1 MFLHGPSGG
10 LTELAAR
17 TLKRVLND
25 DSNKFEIHNA
35 RSSCCPPSAG
45 GPLECPS
52 PPHLQHPG
60 DAPSTPGA
68 QANADHVTKCSAPS
82 VPVVVPHGPVL
93 PLVLPHAVAFRS
105 SSWDSPSPVAQRA
118 ELSSLFCSAR
128 ARYLATTTRGSEPS
142 PASTWGLQGDHSA
155 SIEYFAGVG
164 TLSSAFAHRGSRVAV
179 LCEQSRIK
187 QRVNAA
193 HHPTAVPLADADLPC
208 PIPAESIIH
217 FSAGLPCQ
225 PVAPSGARRA
235 NLDYRAR
242 FVTESVPNAVLR
254 LQQAGKL
261 VFLEIEEHA
270 DFITVGRDMLALLR
284 TNLLALP
291 TPIVLS
297 APDFFS
303 PRDHGGPILR
313 RRCAIRGEPVTVCS
327 RIGEPPPLRPM
338 RYPRRR
344 IIDIALPD
352 ADVRDEQYLEG
363 AITLVP
369 HAVSDTF
376 PTVAGHIVC
385 GGPSASVVVGSRVR
399 IDNDSEVDLVV
410 MSFTDVHMRHV
421 ELFHDSRDSPW
432 FLRSVA
438 VSRITEHLSTIHSVL
453 SMEGLAASC
462 TRVGVPPLGPSKQLW
477 LRNGRAYRP
486 DWRELIQLM
495 DGSPDHLSPLRLPP
509 EPIPHDDID
518 SIVGDMLSF
527 RMADAMA
534 DRSVTRSL
542 QYLTA
547 MALDASTA
555 NGLDVLETRAAQYF
569 KPITYL
575 DQGDVAIAFVAVRD
589 GALRI
594 LVAGDLL
601 QLPVAVHSGSP
612 LPRDSAVNLA
622 ERLAA
627 VIHQD
632 ERKLHGFLVHSTDD
646 LTVVAFPLPHESITY
661 NLDPV
666 LLSVAVWASLDDV
679 AMSPLYVPAASAF
692 ARVAAHCQHGVPV
705 PHRHSIL
712 DGATRATPVLTLP
725 YAPSAIPSAW
735 PSQLALLESIDTHLR
750 RVINAVSATNPHKPY
765 LSTWVDQVDTSHN
778 ADIPFNVRGLCYAE
792 FDNPALV
799 DLSFSPPMPTPTLPA
814 PVYPPPQVT
823 AYRPMSLRD
832 ILMLGSIRKL
842 ADAVRAIV
850 DALKFIQ
857 RGEEIP
863 VRIRRR
869 LAPVVIGQEGFL
881 PSAQGIIWDL
891 RTKHPDGYYL
901 PLDFSAPLPTH
912 LNTSAYFD
920 ALGDDYPDQS
930 LRHQVK
936 YGALFFADLD
946 LQIVVCPHLLSLAD
960 GFANVDKELRR
971 LRSLGYVEFNN
982 NEESAF
988 VRGTSAEGTVDVQL
1002 VIVAFGILPCRCT
1015 PQGTRARKLEPDRP
1029 RRISDCGAPRKTCR
1043 DGSGTV
1049 VSSLNDAIGFKSCL
1063 RDGTQ
1068 KFPTESKPRLQTA
1081 MRDNAV
1087 LQSAARVWREPVLLF
1102 NDDTKDCFNQ
1112 MFLHPSEIWKTS
1124 VLWLKLSEIASECQY
1139 THVIEHVFGYGIG
1152 NASGFAQRFGNSL
1165 LALVA
1170 RRMDEVDAPFLAAEA
1185 AASPS
1190 CAAWLAR
1197 RREITLRTGHNEE
1210 RLYSCFI
1217 YTDDPVFQCVGFS
1230 RFIRLLTCWREVT
1243 TMVGLRMA
1251 IAAKRQAGSSVLWTG
1266 LRLHGTFGVASIPPS
1281 KRTRAIAELKRVAAG
1296 NKMRLDDAQSLA
1308 GLLEHL
1314 LPWAGELRA
1323 AMYHFYYPHR
1333 AFAGLG
1339 PQHPFFPTDAM
1350 QDQAGL
1356 WISRLIERPGIS
1368 VLAHVIPNRPPSHS
1382 GSLLVM
1388 SSDAAKS
1395 GTPTPGVGGYMHG
1408 QAWYLPLLPR
1418 DLSGPTEL
1426 PINVLEFVAI
1436 FGNFATFGSNIPSV
1450 LHCRLL
1456 ALTDSL
1462 TSALIVANHS
1472 ARAPLMQLVHLRLL
1486 ALRDFRRL
1494 SPVTEIA
1501 HIYGPANAM
1510 ADAVSRG
1517 YFDTLGE
1524 LCAQLR
1530 VALLWLPP
1538 HASVIVLL
1546 EDLRA
1551 AVDGSLSSHP
1561 PTPPDPGRDE
1571 QQHHQRPLKFGK
1583 RFSSDITGDGQAYY
1597 PPPSPPP
1604 PAPRAPVLPSRARM
1618 LGPFRPP
1625 RGVALTPSLPSPRDV
1640 SRLASYGPPLPDRQR
1655 DIRASASSHHADFA
1669 WARNPPPPPPSHHVA
1684 RVSLPARES
1693 SLVEALTQDGSRFR
1707 LCPRD
1712 PSMLTALVRDVHSTP
1727 ELAVPRTTAAKDRS
1741 AWKKWVAFCRI
1752 LGTPEWRDCPDAHD
1766 GHDRAGR
1773 RRECFIQAAFLL
1785 WAYRTMV
1792 PRNRSHQLPKP
1803 ASARACLDAVR
1814 RVHRHNDII
1823 MCPAPSISRLV
1834 TGLLAE
1840 YIRVHGPES
1849 LIPSR
1854 REPLTNPQTSAILG
1868 VGHAEPVRVGNR
1880 IVDWEASF
1888 WVSFAAFLTTLRHS
1902 GSRKADLLDHTAA
1915 DFNAASMTRR
1925 NLKWRIRGVTYDSPP
1940 AVALRDLRVGDCA
1953 ILLPGCTKSDPF
1965 ALHFGDRPMYLPFL
1979 PDDPTNAAF
1988 RLQQLE
1994 LLCPVPASSRRRSPL
2009 FCSDDTSRSLTH
2021 AQADD
2026 TFNALATLALGP
2038 AVAMT
2043 LSLHSGR
2050 VWLASALLALHSS
2063 DATIQAMV
2071 RWLCPESIRTY
2082 AHMEPAEYEKFL
2094 LSAISAPITSRLS
2107 RNLPTIDADDC
2118 VAHLSD
2124 AVAGFSDWSPVRR
2137 PLARLHTRARASPP
2151 PTPPRDSSRQVL
2163 NFDDEDDDDA
2173 FDCEVEASGLCD
2185 AGHPIGRENIAPGG
2199 EVAVPF
2205 RLNGSEVHYAGR
2217 VVRPAST
2224 SSSATPQWD
2233 VSFPD
2238 GDVYVVR
2245 HDRLFAVLELGSH
2258 SPASAPRQAF

>member
-1 MFLHGPSGG
+1 MFLHGPSGE
-10 LTELAAR
+10 LTELATR
-17 TLKRVLND
+17 TLKRVLAD

-35 RSSCCPPSAG
+35 RSSRCPPSAG
-45 GPLECPS
+45 GPRKRPS
-52 PPHLQHPG
+52 PPHQQHFDG
-60 DAPSTPGA
+60 APDLPGA
-68 QANADHVTKCSAPS
+68 DSSTNVVTKPTAPS
-82 VPVVVPHGPVL
+82 VPIVAPHGPALSVIPAL
-93 PLVLPHAVAFRS
+93 RP
-105 SSWDSPSPVAQRA
+105 SSWDPSSPAVQRA
-118 ELSSLFCSAR
+118 ALSSLFCSAR
-128 ARYLATTTRGSEPS
+128 ARYLATTTRGNAPS
-142 PASTWGLQGDHSA
+142 PSSTWGLQGDHSA
-155 SIEYFAGVG
+155 SVEFFAGIG
-164 TLSSAFAHRGSRVAV
+164 TLSAAFEHRGSRVAV
-179 LCEQSRIK
+179 LCEQSPVK
-187 QRVNAA
+187 QRVNAVLYPA
-193 HHPTAVPLADADLPC
+193 AVPLADADLPC
-208 PIPAESIIH
+208 PIPAEAIVH
-217 FSAGLPCQ
+217 LSAGLPCQ

-242 FVTESVPNAVLR
+242 FVTDSVPHAVLR

-270 DFITVGRDMLALLR
+270 DFVTVGRDMLDILR

-291 TPIVLS
+291 SPIVLS
-297 APDFFS
+297 TPDFFS

-313 RRCAIRGEPVTVCS
+313 RRCAIRGEPASVCA
-327 RIGEPPPLRPM
+327 RIGNPPSLRPM
-338 RYPRRR
+338 RHPRLR

-352 ADVRDEQYLEG
+352 ADVRDEQYLDG
-363 AITLVP
+363 TMTFIP
-369 HAVSDTF
+369 HVVSDTF

-385 GGPSASVVVGSRVR
+385 GGPSAPIVVGSRVR
-399 IDNDSEVDLVV
+399 IDNDPEVDLVV
-410 MSFTDVHMRHV
+410 MSFTDVYMRHV

-438 VSRITEHLSTIHSVL
+438 VSRITQHLTTIHSVL

-462 TRVGVPPLGPSKQLW
+462 TRVGVPPLGPPKQLW
-477 LRNGRAYRP
+477 LRNKRAYRP
-486 DWRELIQLM
+486 DWRELIRLM

-509 EPIPHDDID
+509 EPIPHADID
-518 SIVGDMLSF
+518 PIVGDMLSF

-547 MALDASTA
+547 RALDAAVA
-555 NGLDVLETRAAQYF
+555 NGLDVLETRAARHF
-569 KPITYL
+569 KPISYL
-575 DQGDVAIAFVAVRD
+575 DHGDVAIAFVSVRD

-594 LVAGDLL
+594 LVASDLL
-601 QLPVAVHSGSP
+601 QLPVATHSGSP

-622 ERLAA
+622 ERL
-627 VIHQD
+627 VVD
-632 ERKLHGFLVHSTDD
+632 VRRSPEEERKLHGFLVHSTEE
-646 LTVVAFPLPHESITY
+646 LTVVAFPMPHETVVDG
-661 NLDPV
+661 LDPA

-679 AMSPLYVPAASAF
+679 ALSPLYIPAASAF
-692 ARVAAHCQHGVPV
+692 ARIAAHCQNGVPV
-705 PHRHSIL
+705 PHRHSIS
-712 DGATRATPVLTLP
+712 DGATQATPVLTLP
-725 YAPSAIPSAW
+725 YAPSAVPSAW

-750 RVINAVSATNPHKPY
+750 RAINAVPVSDPNKAY
-765 LSTWVDQVDTSHN
+765 LSTWVDQVDTTHN
-778 ADIPFNVRGLCYAE
+778 ADIPFNVRGLCYTE

-799 DLSFSPPMPTPTLPA
+799 DLPFAAPMPTPTLPA
-814 PVYPPPQVT
+814 PVYPQQQVT

-832 ILMLGSIRKL
+832 ILMGGSIRKL
-842 ADAVRAIV
+842 ASAVLAIV
-850 DALKFIQ
+850 DALKFMQ

-863 VRIRRR
+863 VRTRRR
-869 LAPVVIGQEGFL
+869 LAPVVIGQDGFL
-881 PSAQGIIWDL
+881 PAAQGIVWDL
-891 RTKHPDGYYL
+891 RSKHPDGYYL
-901 PLDFSAPLPTH
+901 PLDFSTPLPTH

-930 LRHQVK
+930 LRHQVRH
-936 YGALFFADLD
+936 GALFFADLD

-971 LRSLGYVEFNN
+971 LRSLGYVEFVN
-982 NEESAF
+982 NEES
-988 VRGTSAEGTVDVQL
+988 TVMYDRETCDTQL

-1029 RRISDCGAPRKTCR
+1029 RRISDCGAPRRPCR
-1043 DGSGTV
+1043 DSSGALAP
-1049 VSSLNDAIGFKSCL
+1049 SLNDAIGFKSCL

-1087 LQSAARVWREPVLLF
+1087 LQGAARVWREPVLSF

-1112 MFLHPSEIWKTS
+1112 IFLHPSEIWKTS
-1124 VLWLKLSEIASECQY
+1124 VLWLKLSDIASECQY

-1165 LALVA
+1165 LELVA
-1170 RRMDEVDAPFLAAEA
+1170 RRMDVLDAPFLAAEA

-1197 RREITLRTGHNEE
+1197 RRQVTLRTGRNEE

-1217 YTDDPVFQCVGFS
+1217 YTDDPVFQCVGFA
-1230 RFIRLLTCWREVT
+1230 RFIRLLTCWHEVT

-1251 IAAKRQAGSSVLWTG
+1251 IAEKRQAGSSVLWTG
-1266 LRLHGTFGVASIPPS
+1266 LRLHSTFGVASIPPP

-1296 NKMRLDDAQSLA
+1296 DKMRLDDAQSLA

-1339 PQHPFFPTDAM
+1339 PQHPFVPTDAM
-1350 QDQAGL
+1350 QDQARL
-1356 WISRLIERPGIS
+1356 WITRLIERPGIS

-1418 DLSGPTEL
+1418 DLAGPTEL

-1436 FGNFATFGSNIPSV
+1436 FGNYATFGDSIPSA
-1450 LHCRLL
+1450 LNCRLL

-1486 ALRDFRRL
+1486 ALPNFRRL
-1494 SPVTEIA
+1494 APISEVA

-1517 YFDTLGE
+1517 YFETLSE

-1546 EDLRA
+1546 EDLRT
-1551 AVDGSLSSHP
+1551 AVDISLGSNP
-1561 PTPPDPGRDE
+1561 PAPLDLWRDE
-1571 QQHHQRPLKFGK
+1571 QQHHQRPRKFGK
-1583 RFSSDITGDGQAYY
+1583 RYSSDITGDGQAYR
-1597 PPPSPPP
+1597 PPPSPPS
-1604 PAPRAPVLPSRARM
+1604 PAPRAPTLPSRTRLLA
-1618 LGPFRPP
+1618 PFRPP
-1625 RGVALTPSLPSPRDV
+1625 RSVQLAPSLPLQSAPR
-1640 SRLASYGPPLPDRQR
+1640 LPSYGPPLPDRQR
-1655 DIRASASSHHADFA
+1655 NARAPASFHHADYA
-1669 WARNPPPPPPSHHVA
+1669 WARNPPPPPSSHHAA

-1712 PSMLTALVRDVHSTP
+1712 PSMLTALIRDVHSTP
-1727 ELAVPRTTAAKDRS
+1727 DLAVPRTTAAKDRS

-1752 LGTPEWRDCPDAHD
+1752 LGTPEWRDCPDAHE

-1814 RVHRHNDII
+1814 RVHRHNDIV

-1854 REPLTNPQTSAILG
+1854 REPLTNQQTSAILG
-1868 VGHAEPVRVGNR
+1868 AGHDEPVRVGNR
-1880 IVDWEASF
+1880 IVDWEAPF

-1915 DFNAASMTRR
+1915 DFSAASMTRR
-1925 NLKWRIRGVTYDSPP
+1925 NLKWRISGVTYDSPP

-1994 LLCPVPASSRRRSPL
+1994 LLCPVPASSRRRCPL

-2021 AQADD
+2021 AQADN

-2124 AVAGFSDWSPVRR
+2124 AVSGFSDCSPARR
-2137 PLARLHTRARASPP
+2137 PLARLPAGIRATPL
-2151 PTPPRDSSRQVL
+2151 TPPRHSAQQTL

-2185 AGHPIGRENIAPGG
+2185 AGNPIGRENIAPGI

-2217 VVRPAST
+2217 VLRPAS
-2224 SSSATPQWD
+2224 SSSTANPQWD